1 MVFYG
6 VQWNSLHLPI
16 RNDVLPKMKGHGK
29 YPNVQPSVRT
39 VGSERVCIWKSGG
52 LSSAHHDA
60 STRHL
65 LHRTAHS
72 LHLREYSHYPSS
84 AAMMQEYCCC
94 KMFWMILI
102 DLVDLIWSSLIYRWL
117 ADIMFLQNSAY
128 FCRYSRYLFLAVN
141 ILNIYSW
148 PWIFSV
154 FNPWDSFAASW
165 SRQKH

>member
-1 MVFYG
+1 MKFLTSSKQCSG
-6 VQWNSLHLPI
+6 
-16 RNDVLPKMKGHGK
+16 PKMKGHGK

-39 VGSERVCIWKSGG
+39 VGSERSCIWKSGG